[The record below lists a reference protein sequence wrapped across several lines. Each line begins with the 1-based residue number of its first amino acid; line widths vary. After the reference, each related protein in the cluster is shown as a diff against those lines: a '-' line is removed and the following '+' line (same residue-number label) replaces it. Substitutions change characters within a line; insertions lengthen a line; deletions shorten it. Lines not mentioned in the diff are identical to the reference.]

1 MNQEKIMNE
10 FRNDNNSNKDEIHKN
25 LWNTD
30 KAEHRQIHFQNVYI
44 RIEGRLKAN

>member
-25 LWNTD
+25 LWNTG
-30 KAEHRQIHFQNVYI
+30 KAEHTDKFISKMFIFEQK
-44 RIEGRLKAN
+44 EG